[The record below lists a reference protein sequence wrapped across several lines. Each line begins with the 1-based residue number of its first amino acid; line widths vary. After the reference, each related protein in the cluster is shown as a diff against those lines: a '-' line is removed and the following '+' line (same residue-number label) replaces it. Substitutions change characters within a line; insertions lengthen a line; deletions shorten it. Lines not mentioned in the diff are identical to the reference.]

1 MKQVFPWL
9 WETRVVLHRI
19 YPGRREAFDYLN
31 RAVKAAG
38 YVPGEEIRFAMDA
51 AASELWDETRGAYYF
66 PGESR
71 MKGKEIL
78 PETEEMIRYY
88 QTLPERAAPSG
99 PLKTAWMKMTGKAGD
114 A

>member
-1 MKQVFPWL
+1 MAVGDEGGFAPDL
-9 WETRVVLHRI
+9 SGAE
-19 YPGRREAFDYLN
+19 EAFDYLN

-71 MKGKEIL
+71 MKGKGDPAGYRGNDPL
-78 PETEEMIRYY
+78 LSDAVGRIR
-88 QTLPERAAPSG
+88 
-99 PLKTAWMKMTGKAGD
+99 PLVH
-114 A
+114 